1 MHQFV
6 CITSSD
12 GLVQNV
18 RGSNRCCAPKHDDYA
33 RFVELLEVLIV
44 DVIGNNGS
52 VMPRRP
58 TLRFKPRRQLECRHS
73 IVLRIADEDVG
84 HGQLSKQ
91 TQSATPARLLPECTP
106 KNHLQKLGC
115 QRSTSACSFGL
126 RTISSSLPT
135 TP

>member
-18 RGSNRCCAPKHDDYA
+18 RGPDRCCAPKHDDYA
-33 RFVELLEVLIV
+33 GFVELLEGLIA

-52 VMPRRP
+52 IMPRRP
-58 TLRFKPRRQLECRHS
+58 TLRFKPRCQLECAHS
-73 IVLRIADEDVG
+73 ILLWLADEDAG

-91 TQSATPARLLPECTP
+91 T
-106 KNHLQKLGC
+106 
-115 QRSTSACSFGL
+115 TSGGSML
-126 RTISSSLPT
+126 KRNSS
-135 TP
+135 